1 MVQKDVRYGDA
12 VDTRTHRSMSDDRIR
27 RIVIVGGGTAGWMAA
42 ATFAKLLTTDY
53 CAITL
58 VESDAI
64 GTVGVGEATIPQ
76 MATFNR
82 MLGIDE
88 AEFLRETQGSFK
100 LGIEFVDWTRIGH
113 RYFHPF
119 GSYGINMN
127 GISFHA
133 YWLRLHA
140 LGEAPTIEPW
150 SLQAMASEQGKF
162 MRPID
167 AGNSP
172 LSDIAYAYHFD
183 AGLYA
188 RYLRRYA
195 EARGVVRHEGRIE
208 RVELRPEDGFVE
220 AVTLADGRRIE
231 GDLFIDCSGFRG
243 LLIEQTLGAKF
254 VDWSHWLPCDRAVA
268 VPCAGTEEMAPF
280 TRSTARRAGWQWRI
294 PLQHRIGNGHVFS
307 SAHMS
312 DDEATAILLGNLD
325 GEPLA
330 EPRFVPF
337 RTGHRDAMWIK
348 NCVAIGLSSGFLEPL
363 ESTSIWLIQ
372 SGLSRLMA
380 MFPDRRFRSAEIERY
395 NRILSTEYAEIRDF
409 IILHYH
415 ATERDDSEFW
425 RHCRTMAVPERLAE
439 KMQVFRT
446 HGRTF
451 RENEELFNDTS
462 WFAVMNGQGMRAE
475 SHDPIAGTLSLDE
488 TRARLAHIRDA
499 IGKSADYMPT
509 HRAFL
514 EAYCGAG

>member
-1 MVQKDVRYGDA
+1 
-12 VDTRTHRSMSDDRIR
+12 MSDQRIR

-42 ATFAKLLTTDY
+42 ATFARLLGSGF
-53 CAITL
+53 CQIVL

-76 MATFNR
+76 MGTFNR

-88 AEFLRETQGSFK
+88 NEFLRETQGSFK
-100 LGIEFVDWTRIGH
+100 LGIEFVDWTRLGH

-133 YWLRLHA
+133 FWLRLHA
-140 LGEAPTIEPW
+140 AGEAPAIEPW
-150 SLQAMASEQGKF
+150 SLQAVASAQGKF
-162 MRPID
+162 MRAID

-172 LSDIAYAYHFD
+172 LSDIPYAFHFD

-195 EARGVVRHEGRIE
+195 EARGAVRHEGRVE
-208 RVELRPEDGFVE
+208 RVDLRPADGFVD
-220 AVTLADGRRIE
+220 AVVLDDGRRID
-231 GDLFIDCSGFRG
+231 GDLFVDCSGFRG
-243 LLIEQTLGAKF
+243 LLIDGALGSQF
-254 VDWSHWLPCDRAVA
+254 TDWSHWLPCDRAVV
-268 VPCAGTEEMAPF
+268 VPCTGTEATAPF

-307 SAHMS
+307 SGHMS
-312 DDEATAILLGNLD
+312 DDEATAILLDNLD

-330 EPRFVPF
+330 EPRLLSF
-337 RTGHRDAMWIK
+337 RTGHRERMWVK

-380 MFPDRRFRSAEIERY
+380 MFPDRNFAQAEIDRY
-395 NRILSTEYAEIRDF
+395 NRILATEYAEIRDF
-409 IILHYH
+409 LILHYH
-415 ATERDDSEFW
+415 ATERDDSPFW
-425 RHCRTMAVPERLAE
+425 RYCRTMPIPERLAE
-439 KMQVFRT
+439 KMRVFRAN
-446 HGRTF
+446 GRTF

-462 WFAVMNGQGMRAE
+462 WFAVMNGQGMRP
-475 SHDPIAGTLSLDE
+475 HGFDPIAETMTLEE
-488 TRARLAHIRDA
+488 TRARLIHIRDA
-499 IGKSADYMPT
+499 IQASADYMPT
-509 HRAFL
+509 HREFIRTHCA
-514 EAYCGAG
+514 AG